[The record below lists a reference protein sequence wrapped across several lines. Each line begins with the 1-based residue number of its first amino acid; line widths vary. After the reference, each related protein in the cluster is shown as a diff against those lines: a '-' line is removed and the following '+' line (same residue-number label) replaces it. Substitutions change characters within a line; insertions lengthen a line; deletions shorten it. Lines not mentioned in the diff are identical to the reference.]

1 MAEPITWRNVT
12 GPSLAD
18 ASRPLQIA
26 QQTLASGFNTFND
39 QLKSMEATDTANWE
53 QVKKNN
59 TNEFMNRL
67 MEAQTAEQFG
77 NMNGGNA
84 LGKQLAGYG
93 AQIDQA
99 AARTA
104 LDQRLGTLQ
113 DRDVRGIT
121 YNHTML
127 DEKQAPMV
135 REIQMLSLT
144 NPEAAKTR
152 LAENPDIRKAF
163 ELATGIDTRE
173 WLVKERG
180 WKEEMQPL
188 DVQAKKADITYKG
201 AQTTLA
207 NAQADHQV
215 ATAER
220 ERAYRDA
227 LKAAG
232 YGGLGSGTSGLG
244 GTGVPGESGSLAN
257 GGTPALA
264 ALNAQW
270 KETLKNSVYGGGD
283 YSTTEGKKELDE
295 ILKRMDIT
303 PDQKDDIRANLTT
316 YYKDGAV
323 IGHDAKGKPIRA
335 PLPIATIVEAITES
349 SDNPVAKLV
358 PGWSRRGD
366 DVVNTLDTMFGV
378 DSKGNKVSRGDNY
391 RADLVAEMAAI
402 RDMQAQRD
410 NRLAGTAV
418 PTVLQDSTDPN
429 AWKKAPK
436 GKSVMFPKMR

>member
-39 QLKSMEATDTANWE
+39 QLKSMEATDAANWE

-77 NMNGGNA
+77 NMNSGNA
-84 LGKQLAGYG
+84 MGKMLAGYG

-113 DRDVRGIT
+113 DRDIRGIT
-121 YNHTML
+121 YNNTML

-144 NPEAAKTR
+144 DPAAAKAR

-188 DVQAKKADITYKG
+188 DVQAKKADIERTG
-201 AQTTLA
+201 AQTVLA
-207 NAQADHQV
+207 KAQADHQI

-220 ERAYRDA
+220 ERAYINA
-227 LKAAG
+227 LKAGG
-232 YGGLGSGTSGLG
+232 YGGLGSGTAGLS
-244 GTGVPGESGSLAN
+244 GVPGESGSLAN

-264 ALNAQW
+264 AVNAQW

-283 YSTTEGKKELDE
+283 YSTTDGKKELDE
-295 ILKRMDIT
+295 TLKRMGIT
-303 PDQKDDIRANLTT
+303 GDAADDIRANLSK

-323 IGHDAKGKPIRA
+323 IGHDDKGRAIRA
-335 PLPIATIVEAITES
+335 PLPIATIVDALSVSSENPLAAIT
-349 SDNPVAKLV
+349 PL
-358 PGWSRRGD
+358 WSRRGD
-366 DVVNTLDTMFGV
+366 DVVNTLDKMFGV
-378 DSKGNKVSRGDNY
+378 DSKGNKVSRGENY

-402 RDMQAQRD
+402 REMQAQRD
-410 NRLAGTAV
+410 ARLAGTAV

-436 GKSVMFPKMR
+436 GKSVMFPKVR

>member
-26 QQTLASGFNTFND
+26 QQSLTSGMGNFVD
-39 QLKSMEATDTANWE
+39 QLKSMEATDAANFE

-77 NMNGGNA
+77 NMNSGNA
-84 LGKQLAGYG
+84 MGKMLAGYG

-121 YNHTML
+121 YNNTML

-144 NPEAAKTR
+144 DPEQAKAR

-188 DVQAKKADITYKG
+188 EIQGKKADIDYKG

-207 NAQADHQV
+207 KAQADHQI

-220 ERAYRDA
+220 ERAYINA
-227 LKAAG
+227 LKANG
-232 YGGLGSGTSGLG
+232 YGGLGSGTAGLS
-244 GTGVPGESGSLAN
+244 GVPGESGSLAN

-264 ALNAQW
+264 AVNAQW

-283 YSTTEGKKELDE
+283 YSTAEGKKELDE
-295 ILKRMDIT
+295 ILKRMNIPPT
-303 PDQKDDIRANLTT
+303 QADDIRYNLSK

-323 IGHDAKGKPIRA
+323 IGHDDKGRPIRA
-335 PLPIATIVEAITES
+335 PLPVATIVDAISASGES
-349 SDNPVAKLV
+349 NILSPLI

-378 DSKGNKVSRGDNY
+378 DGKGNKVSRGDSY

-410 NRLAGTAV
+410 ARLAGTAV

-436 GKSVMFPKMR
+436 GKSVMFPKPR

>member
-18 ASRPLQIA
+18 ASRPLQLA

-67 MEAQTAEQFG
+67 MEAQSAEQFG
-77 NMNGGNA
+77 NMNSGNA
-84 LGKQLAGYG
+84 LGKMLSGYG
-93 AQIDQA
+93 AQIDQS

-121 YNHTML
+121 YNNTML

-135 REIQMLSLT
+135 REIQLLSLT
-144 NPEAAKTR
+144 NPEAAKAR

-188 DVQAKKADITYKG
+188 EVQAKKADITYKG
-201 AQTTLA
+201 AQTGLA
-207 NAQADHQV
+207 NAQTDHQL
-215 ATAER
+215 ASAER
-220 ERAYRDA
+220 ERAYINA
-227 LKAAG
+227 LKAGG
-232 YGGLGSGTSGLG
+232 YGGLGGVG

-264 ALNAQW
+264 AVNAQW

-295 ILKRMDIT
+295 VLKRMDIT
-303 PDQKDDIRANLTT
+303 PDQKDDIRYNLSQ

-335 PLPIATIVEAITES
+335 PLPVATIVDAINQS
-349 SDNPVAKLV
+349 SDNPLAKLT

-378 DSKGNKVSRGDNY
+378 DSKGNKTSRGDGY
-391 RADLVAEMAAI
+391 RADLVAEMAGI
-402 RDMQAQRD
+402 REMQAQRD
-410 NRLAGTAV
+410 ARLAGTAV
-418 PTVLQDSTDPN
+418 PTVLQDSTDPS

-436 GKSVMFPKMR
+436 GKSVMFPKPR